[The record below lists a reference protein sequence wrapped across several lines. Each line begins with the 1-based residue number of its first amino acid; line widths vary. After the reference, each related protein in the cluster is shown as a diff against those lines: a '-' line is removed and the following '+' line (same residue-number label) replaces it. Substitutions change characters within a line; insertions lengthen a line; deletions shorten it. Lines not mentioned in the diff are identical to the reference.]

1 MDSKGDTMQQ
11 KTIFDFIPR
20 HDAKCEIC
28 GNPILKP
35 SRFKPR
41 KYCGDECANYAR
53 FKDALEKAI
62 LKLHPTKE
70 AKTVIR
76 GDMFRLANIL
86 SKSTNTAEE
95 SA

>member
-1 MDSKGDTMQQ
+1 MQQ
-11 KTIFDFIPR
+11 TTIYHFVPR
-20 HDAKCEIC
+20 HDAKCEVC
-28 GNPILKP
+28 GNPITKP

-62 LKLHPTKE
+62 LKLNPTKE
-70 AKTVIR
+70 AKSLIR

-86 SKSTNTAEE
+86 SKRTETSKE